1 MSRALSG
8 SYSVLNLDFAF
19 EMDIEEEVVAVA
31 LAAAVAA
38 VDRRRMW
45 RVEMEKDIS
54 RVLRSAYGSLRIRPS
69 PVRFSKQ
76 KLF

>member
-19 EMDIEEEVVAVA
+19 EMDIEEDVVAVA

-54 RVLRSAYGSLRIRPS
+54 RVLRSAYGSLSIKPS
-69 PVRFSKQ
+69 PVGF
-76 KLF
+76 